1 MPQFEKSIEEYN
13 ILTRELDTELA
24 SYRASM
30 PVFAKFSDVCI
41 NKTVPLTIQSER
53 AGLWLAE
60 MKKRGVHDYEQSSYD
75 KNKANEIIMNILAT
89 IYKDIYIEF
98 QKAIEAGQ
106 LALPNEQEKQYFR
119 GCYRFFQTAKLL
131 SKPFEKHYPY
141 EKGTLEY
148 NFFVYDLGRVA
159 TMATSPLGKV
169 IYQIPPELEEKQR
182 KVHERYEQLVMY
194 GSKSVT
200 ETALLRKY
208 KEPYIKKLEDASR
221 KVGQRTELHRDAR
234 RIEKEGL
241 DDALDA
247 IDTLVNESVN
257 K

>member
-1 MPQFEKSIEEYN
+1 MALNVELLGKYARIYLARKKLRDKDKDLTDRLQQMEQALIDHMQDQGDDGVDQISLKGGRTLQIKTTLWGKILTSDKTKLVN
-13 ILTRELDTELA
+13 ILRVLGLGHIVSDATVNHQKLAGYLRELD
-24 SYRASM
+24 R
-30 PVFAKFSDVCI
+30 D
-41 NKTVPLTIQSER
+41 
-53 AGLWLAE
+53 G
-60 MKKRGVHDYEQSSYD
+60 
-75 KNKANEIIMNILAT
+75 
-89 IYKDIYIEF
+89 
-98 QKAIEAGQ
+98 
-106 LALPNEQEKQYFR
+106 EK
-119 GCYRFFQTAKLL
+119 
-131 SKPFEKHYPY
+131 
-141 EKGTLEY
+141 
-148 NFFVYDLGRVA
+148 
-159 TMATSPLGKV
+159 
-169 IYQIPPELEEKQR
+169 IPPELEEKQR
-182 KVHERYEQLVMY
+182 KVHERYEQLVKY